1 MCLVISERRHLY
13 SKESLSCPEF
23 KPLIAQTPLTV
34 YKVLKFNSDGL
45 QTPFK
50 KKDINFISGN
60 AVLEAPMM
68 DHYKDGWCVD
78 IGIHAF
84 QTKTDARAYLEFWSY
99 FDLTLNSAIYEA
111 VIPVGTRYF
120 YGTNGTIV
128 SEKLIIKN
136 KIVK

>member
-1 MCLVISERRHLY
+1 MCLVISDLHHQYVQDGSICARL
-13 SKESLSCPEF
+13 

-34 YKVLKFNSDGL
+34 YKVLNFNNGNL
-45 QTPFK
+45 QTPFQK
-50 KKDINFISGN
+50 KCINFISDN

-68 DHYKDGWCVD
+68 DYYKGGWGVD

-84 QTKTDARAYLEFWSY
+84 ETKTDARAHLDFWNTI
-99 FDLTLNSAIYEA
+99 DLIFNLAIYEA
-111 VIPVGTRYF
+111 IIPVGTKYF
-120 YGTNGTIV
+120 YGINGTIV